1 MSLLVRRLRERGC
14 EWSPP
19 PEDHPDHPLRSVKR
33 LGDAIHVSGQVP
45 VRDGEII
52 KGKVGNG
59 GLSVEEAAEA
69 AELCAQSCLLAA
81 GSIVAPDRIWG
92 VTNMTVYVNV
102 APGFTQMSLV
112 ANGASHFLIDMLDEE
127 GKSARAAIGVA
138 SLPEDAAV
146 EITMII
152 EVR

>member
-1 MSLLVRRLRERGC
+1 MSLLVRRIREKGY

-19 PEDHPDHPLRSVKR
+19 PEDHPDHPLRSAKR

-45 VRDGEII
+45 VRNGEIV
-52 KGKVGNG
+52 KGKVGDG
-59 GLSVEEAAEA
+59 GLSVEEAAKA
-69 AELCAQSCLLAA
+69 AELCALNCLLAA
-81 GSIVAPDRIWG
+81 GSIVPSERIWG
-92 VTNMTVYVNV
+92 VVSMTVYVNV

-112 ANGASHFLIDMLDEE
+112 ANGASGFLIDVLDED

-138 SLPEDAAV
+138 SLPENAAV
-146 EITMII
+146 EVTMII